1 MRGVTI
7 RDAEVRGRRV
17 DVRIRGGLIE
27 AIGTDLAG
35 PGAVIEARGG
45 ALIPGLADHHCH
57 LLATAARRSS
67 VSLAGAATLPE
78 VERRVRGAADRAS
91 GWVRAT
97 ELDETRVGLPDADV
111 LEAVC
116 PGRPLRVQDR
126 TGALWLF
133 NRTGLEMLGGPH
145 DDVLERGKDGRPT
158 GRLWRG
164 DGWLRTRLG
173 GDVPD
178 LSPIGSALTAMG
190 VTHVTDASATN
201 DAASGALLSAA
212 RVGGALPQHLTL
224 MSGGALAA
232 PGDAS
237 WRVGPVKLLL
247 DERDLPPLDELVARI
262 AAAREQGRVV
272 AAHCA
277 TDGELAV
284 MVAALGEIGAR
295 PGDRIEHGSMIDAAM
310 IPMLAALGV
319 SVVTQPAFVHDRGDR
334 YRATIPD
341 AHHDDLYRIASL
353 DRAGVPVAASSDA
366 PYASF
371 DPLAGMRAAV
381 DRTTA
386 RGAPLGQGER
396 VTHARALSLYLGHP
410 DDPGRR
416 MRRVAVGEPADL
428 CLLHAPLEEA
438 LRVLDAS
445 LVAATIIGGRI
456 AGGSA
461 RPG

>member
-1 MRGVTI
+1 MRGLTI
-7 RDAEVRGRRV
+7 RDAEVRGQRV
-17 DVRIRGGLIE
+17 DVRIRRGVIE
-27 AIGTDLAG
+27 AIERGLAG
-35 PGAVIEARGG
+35 HGAVIDARGC

-57 LLATAARRSS
+57 VMASAARRSS
-67 VSLAGAATLPE
+67 VSLAGAVTLPE
-78 VERRVRGAADRAS
+78 VERRIRAASENAS
-91 GWVRAT
+91 GWIRAT
-97 ELDETRVGLPDADV
+97 ELDDTRIGLPDADV

-133 NRTGLEMLGGPH
+133 NRTGLAALGEPA
-145 DDVLERGKDGRPT
+145 DELERGQKGQLT

-164 DGWLRTRLG
+164 DGWLRQRLG

-178 LSPIGSALTAMG
+178 LSTIGTALNAMG

-201 DAASGALLSAA
+201 DAASGAIFSAA
-212 RVGGALPQHLTL
+212 RMSGALPQHLLL
-224 MSGGALAA
+224 MSGGALDSPAD
-232 PGDAS
+232 GS

-247 DERDLPPLDELVARI
+247 DERDLPPLDDLVARI
-262 AAAREQGRVV
+262 AAAREQGRAV

-277 TDGELAV
+277 TDGELAL
-284 MVAALGEIGAR
+284 MVAALGEAGAW

-319 SVVTQPAFVHDRGDR
+319 TVVTQPAFVHDRGDR
-334 YRATIPD
+334 YRATIP
-341 AHHDDLYRIASL
+341 AAQHDDLYRIASL
-353 DRAGVPVAASSDA
+353 DRAGVPVAASSDG
-366 PYASF
+366 PYATL
-371 DPLAGMRAAV
+371 DPWAGMRAAV

-386 RGAPLGQGER
+386 RGAPLGHGER
-396 VTHARALSLYLGHP
+396 VTTARALSLYLGHP
-410 DDPGRR
+410 DDPGRQ

-445 LVAATIIGGRI
+445 LVAATIVGGEI
-456 AGGSA
+456 AGGSP
-461 RPG
+461 RLG